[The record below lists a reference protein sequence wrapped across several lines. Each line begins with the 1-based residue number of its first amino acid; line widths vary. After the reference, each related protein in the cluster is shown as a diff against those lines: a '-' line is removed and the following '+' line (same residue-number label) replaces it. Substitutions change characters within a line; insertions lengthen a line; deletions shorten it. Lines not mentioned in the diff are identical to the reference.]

1 MRMIG
6 GLVALLVGVLGGLF
20 LYRAYLTQPPAVA
33 GESVPAATPT
43 QTINVVG
50 IKSDL
55 LSIAEAERAYQAE
68 HSSIASL
75 EELEAGGEISM
86 KKSGREGYKYEI
98 EPAGEG
104 FHVIARCTPPVATCT
119 NYVIDQNMEI
129 SAEP

>member
-6 GLVALLVGVLGGLF
+6 GLVALLVGLLGGLF

-33 GESVPAATPT
+33 GEAAPATTPT
-43 QTINVVG
+43 QTVNIIG

-75 EELEAGGEISM
+75 DELQSGGEISM
-86 KKSGREGYKYEI
+86 KTSGREGYKYEI
-98 EPAGEG
+98 ERVGEG
-104 FHVIARCTPPVATCT
+104 FHVTARCTPPIANCT
-119 NYVIDQNMEI
+119 NYFIDQNMEI